1 MAQFIG
7 SVVTPQVPGAVAF
20 AHSMITGDI
29 LGATATAVAT
39 IGFIMG
45 ASALL
50 ALIAAWMISQ
60 AQCSL
65 MTSAALNDDQSLG
78 RLLGDRSRHVQGD
91 RAALWAG
98 SAPMTRE
105 IIATRNSS
113 ELERKAVLMLSNLNA
128 SWIWSG

>member
-50 ALIAAWMISQ
+50 AVIAAWMISQ
-60 AQCSL
+60 AQRSL
-65 MTSAALNDDQSLG
+65 LTSAALNDDQSLG
-78 RLLGDRSRHVQGD
+78 RLLGDRFRNVLGD
-91 RAALWAG
+91 RAALGAG
-98 SAPMTRE
+98 SAPMARE
-105 IIATRNSS
+105 VIPTRNST
-113 ELERKAVLMLSNLNA
+113 EREKKAVLMLSNLNT
-128 SWIWSG
+128 SCSWSG

>member
-50 ALIAAWMISQ
+50 ALIEAWMISQ

-65 MTSAALNDDQSLG
+65 MTSAPSTMIKVLEGSLVI
-78 RLLGDRSRHVQGD
+78 DPVTSRAIVPHCGQAQH
-91 RAALWAG
+91 R
-98 SAPMTRE
+98 
-105 IIATRNSS
+105 
-113 ELERKAVLMLSNLNA
+113 
-128 SWIWSG
+128 